1 MTTLKSSC
9 QPHTPTACYD
19 WIRTHRLLLVALDN
33 GELPRVDG
41 VLHDEPRQRLL
52 VLGIHLAGLDELGL
66 ELGDALLVRLG
77 VEVYDDCV
85 DHCGQCDWTGLQCN

>member
-1 MTTLKSSC
+1 MTALIPSC
-9 QPHTPTACYD
+9 QPHAPTACYD
-19 WIRTHRLLLVALDN
+19 WIQTHRLLLVALDN
-33 GELPRVDG
+33 AELPRVDG
-41 VLHDEPRQRLL
+41 VLHDRPRQRFL
-52 VLGIHLAGLDELGL
+52 VLGVDLASLDELGL